1 MLTPPFPK
9 NPGHRLIWGQ
19 LHGSALGLIL
29 SNAAKG
35 YQGLLVVTL
44 EDTAS
49 VFRLAQELQFY
60 LGVTE
65 KTPVFIFPDWETLPY
80 DPFSP
85 HQDIVSERLATLYQ
99 LPHLTKGIL
108 LVPAATLM
116 QRLPPRDY
124 LDKSTLT
131 VTPGQRLT
139 LEQLHTYLENIGYRP
154 VSTVLER
161 GEFTIHGERID
172 LYSMGTT
179 LPCRIEFKTN
189 SVSSLQNFDPET
201 QRSQDSISLIH
212 VLPAK
217 ELPLDPI
224 SISHFQK
231 NWLTTF
237 PDKIAY
243 STCRDVGQGLS
254 PSGIE
259 YYLPLFFEQTAT
271 LFDYLPSNSVVVEN
285 AGLETSMDAF
295 WQEITKRY
303 ESGRIVRPLLSP
315 TTLYLQTHQVF
326 GALNGYPRVTAHT
339 DPQIIRN
346 GTTNFDTEV
355 PPTLSVETRS
365 ENPFKPFL
373 DFSTTRRVLVVAES
387 AGRRETLLGLL
398 KTVDLFPKSVSG
410 WQKFLENNAP
420 LAITVAPLEQGLC
433 LKGIAVI
440 VENQLFGEQAMQ
452 RRRRD
457 SKGLNPEAMI
467 RDLVELRIGMPIVH
481 ETHGVGRYLGLQ
493 HLSVDGVDA
502 EFLSLE
508 YEGGDK
514 LYVPISALNLVSRYT
529 GLDSEHAPL
538 HKLGSSQWEKAK
550 RRAAEQARDVAVEL
564 LDLHA
569 RRAARVGHTFS
580 VQPTEYRAFCAGFP
594 FETTPDQQDAID
606 ATLADLASSLPMDRV
621 ICGDVGFGKTEIAL
635 RAAFVVVE
643 EGRQVAVLVP
653 TTLLAQQHY
662 QTFAD
667 RFADWPVRVE
677 VMSRFRTPKQQE
689 EVLAGLAS
697 GVVNIVIGTHKLL
710 QTKTVFQS
718 LGLVILDEEHRFGV
732 RQKEALKALRTS
744 VDLLTLTATPIPRTL
759 HMAISGLR
767 EFSILSTPPAKRL
780 AIQTFIQSW
789 EDDLLREAMLR
800 EIKRG
805 GQVYFLHNEVATI
818 EKIAQKVEDLLPEAT
833 VRVAHGQMRERDLE
847 RVMLDFYHQ
856 RFNVLVCST
865 IIETGI
871 DIPTA
876 NTIILH
882 RADRLGLAQLYQLRG
897 RVGRSHHRAY
907 AYLIV
912 PERKAMTPEAIKRL
926 DAIASLE
933 DLGVG
938 FALATHDMEIR
949 GAGELLGEAQSGQ
962 MQEVGFTLYQ
972 TFLKNAVQA
981 IRSGKDLSS
990 EPPLDLSSEVNLHI
1004 SALIPTEYLP
1014 DVHIRLILYK
1024 RIASAETF
1032 GELRELR
1039 VEMVDRFGL
1048 FPKQVENLFRVAEF
1062 KLTTKTLGI
1071 QKLDFGAT
1079 GGHIQF
1085 CPVPTIDSLAV
1096 VFLLQNFPKIY
1107 QMDRKERLKISVA
1120 MPAAETRFSAAEYL
1134 LWVLSVQKPKG
1145 EPPEPPPELLNPYVP
1160 FTAEMRPKQNP
1171 RKDKRASRMGRPLL
1185 K

>member
-1 MLTPPFPK
+1 LLIPSLPK
-9 NPGHRLIWGQ
+9 NPGHRLVWSQ
-19 LHGSALGLIL
+19 LHGSALGLVL
-29 SNAAKG
+29 SNAAKE
-35 YQGLLVVTL
+35 YQGLLVVAL
-44 EDTAS
+44 EDTTS
-49 VFRLAQELQFY
+49 VFRLAQELRFY
-60 LGVTE
+60 LGATE
-65 KTPVFIFPDWETLPY
+65 KTPILTFPDWETLPY

-85 HQDIVSERLATLYQ
+85 HQDIISERLATLYQ
-99 LPHLTKGIL
+99 LPRLTKGIL

-116 QRLPPRDY
+116 QRLPPCDY
-124 LDKSTLT
+124 LNKSTLAIKL
-131 VTPGQRLT
+131 GQRLT
-139 LEQLHTYLENIGYRP
+139 LEQLHIHLENIGYRP

-172 LYSMGTT
+172 LYSMGAAF
-179 LPCRIEFKTN
+179 PCRIEFKTN
-189 SVSSLQNFDPET
+189 LISSLLNFDPET
-201 QRSQDSISLIH
+201 QRSQEAISSMY

-217 ELPLDPI
+217 ELPLDLI

-231 NWLTTF
+231 SWLTIF

-243 STCRDVGQGLS
+243 PIYRDVGQGLS

-271 LFDYLPSNSVVVEN
+271 LFDYFPKNSVIVESD
-285 AGLETSMDAF
+285 GLENSMDAF
-295 WQEITKRY
+295 WQEIGKRY
-303 ESGRIVRPLLSP
+303 ESGRVMRPLLSP
-315 TTLYLQTHQVF
+315 TSLYLQTHQVF
-326 GALNGYPRVTAHT
+326 GSFNNYPKVIVHT
-339 DPQIIRN
+339 NPQIIRN
-346 GTTNFDTEV
+346 GTTNFDAEV
-355 PPTLSVETRS
+355 LPALSVETRS
-365 ENPFKPFL
+365 ENSFKPFL

-398 KTVDLFPKSVSG
+398 KSADLYPKSVSG
-410 WQKFLENNAP
+410 WHEFLASNAP

-433 LKGIAVI
+433 LKKVAVV
-440 VENQLFGEQAMQ
+440 VEHQLFVQQVMQ
-452 RRRRD
+452 RRWRD

-467 RDLVELRIGMPIVH
+467 RDLVELRVGMPIVH

-538 HKLGSSQWEKAK
+538 HKLGSGQWEKAK
-550 RRAAEQARDVAVEL
+550 RRAAEQARDVAAEL

-580 VQPTEYRAFCAGFP
+580 VQLTEYRAFCAGFP

-643 EGRQVAVLVP
+643 EGHQVAVLVP

-710 QTKTVFQS
+710 QTKTVFQN

-805 GQVYFLHNEVATI
+805 GQVYFLHNEVGTI
-818 EKIAQKVEDLLPEAT
+818 EKMAQKVEDLLPEAT

-876 NTIILH
+876 NTIILN

-912 PERKAMTPEAIKRL
+912 PERKAMTLEAIKRL

-972 TFLKNAVQA
+972 TFLKNAVQT
-981 IRSGKDLSS
+981 IRSGKDPSS
-990 EPPLDLSSEVNLHI
+990 EQPLDLGSEVNLHL

-1032 GELRELR
+1032 GELRELQ
-1039 VEMVDRFGL
+1039 VEMIDRFGL
-1048 FPKQVENLFRVAEF
+1048 FPTQVKNLFRVAEF
-1062 KLTTKTLGI
+1062 KLKTKTLGI

-1079 GGHIQF
+1079 GGYIQF
-1085 CPVPTIDSLAV
+1085 CPTPAIDSSAV

-1107 QMDRKERLKISVA
+1107 QMDGKEKLKILA
-1120 MPAAETRFSAAEYL
+1120 KMPEAETRFSAVEYL
-1134 LWVLSVQKPKG
+1134 LWILSLQKNK
-1145 EPPEPPPELLNPYVP
+1145 ELAPEPPPELVSPYSKALV
-1160 FTAEMRPKQNP
+1160 K
-1171 RKDKRASRMGRPLL
+1171 
-1185 K
+1185 